1 MLSLYVFKFIIFLM
15 ETEKVLNNLQK
26 RNNSLKFQLR
36 HNQLKHG
43 TYPFNYSR
51 KYILAVLN
59 QYKIH
64 KSFFKVSSIVG
75 ISQLEILNWY
85 VQGIM
90 ENPKFRGFSL
100 AINEINKNEMKFSC
114 EEVVSDEIRL
124 DDEGD
129 YMISEYG
136 DGWSYKT
143 YIDGEKIFIISD
155 DLETLKKKVK
165 DKRLPLD

>member
-1 MLSLYVFKFIIFLM
+1 M
-15 ETEKVLNNLQK
+15 
-26 RNNSLKFQLR
+26 
-36 HNQLKHG
+36 
-43 TYPFNYSR
+43 
-51 KYILAVLN
+51 
-59 QYKIH
+59 
-64 KSFFKVSSIVG
+64 G

-165 DKRLPLD
+165 DKCLPLD